1 MPYNGCGSEDKAESE
16 VLLGIMAKI
25 VICEPDERCRALLS
39 YILEGIH
46 HRVLEADDY
55 DALPAL
61 IASDPPDLLILGVHA
76 EEESASARQP
86 DWRPALPDLPVLLLF
101 GGSAKLKEEYLAAW
115 DGPKTLNVLP
125 QPLEP
130 YPLLAMVKSMVTAP

>member
-1 MPYNGCGSEDKAESE
+1 
-16 VLLGIMAKI
+16 MAKI
-25 VICEPDERCRALLS
+25 VICEPDQRCRALLS

-46 HRVLEADDY
+46 HRVLEAEDY
-55 DALPAL
+55 QALPAL

-76 EEESASARQP
+76 ETAPAPHS
-86 DWRPALPDLPVLLLF
+86 DWRLALPDLPVLLLF
-101 GGSAKLKEEYLAAW
+101 GGSSELMDEYLAAW

-130 YPLLAMVKSMVTAP
+130 YPLLAMVKSMVTAPETWRRGGQHTV